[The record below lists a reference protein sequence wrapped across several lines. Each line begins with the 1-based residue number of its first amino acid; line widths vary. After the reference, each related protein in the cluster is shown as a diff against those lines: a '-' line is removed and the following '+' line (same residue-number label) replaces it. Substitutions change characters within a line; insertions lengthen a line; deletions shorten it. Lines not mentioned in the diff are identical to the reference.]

1 MDDNAILDL
10 FFARDQ
16 RAIEALDNKYGGSCR
31 RLSRNILRDPRDAEE
46 CVNDAYLGTWNA
58 IPPARPAPLA
68 AFVYRIVRNL
78 SLKRHR
84 DNTAQKRDG
93 RYDAAL
99 SELGDSF
106 PAAETPQS
114 LLETRELAR
123 LLEQFLDGL
132 SRENRVLFLRR
143 YWFADSYAEIAAR
156 MGLSEKAVSS
166 RLTRLRKQLR
176 RFLTEKGALA

>member
-1 MDDNAILDL
+1 MDDSTILDL

-16 RAIEALDNKYGGSCR
+16 RAIEALDSKYGSNCR

-46 CVNDAYLGTWNA
+46 CVNDAYLGAWNA
-58 IPPARPAPLA
+58 IPPARPNPLA
-68 AFVYRIVRNL
+68 TFVYKIVRNL

-84 DNTAQKRDG
+84 DNTAQKRDS

-99 SELGDSF
+99 SELGEQF
-106 PAAETPQS
+106 PTAETPES
-114 LLETRELAR
+114 LLAARELAR

-143 YWFADSYAEIAAR
+143 YWFADPYADIAAH

-176 RFLTEKGALA
+176 RFLTEKGVLA